1 MGVLC
6 CSWKMELDMFKYRGF
21 FFFNVVEG
29 TEWWEC
35 SEFYLFLMSA
45 EVSFFLVDIWIFAE
59 TKVTELRAEK
69 QHDDLMYREWTKS
82 PQSARSGF

>member
-1 MGVLC
+1 
-6 CSWKMELDMFKYRGF
+6 
-21 FFFNVVEG
+21 
-29 TEWWEC
+29 
-35 SEFYLFLMSA
+35 MSA